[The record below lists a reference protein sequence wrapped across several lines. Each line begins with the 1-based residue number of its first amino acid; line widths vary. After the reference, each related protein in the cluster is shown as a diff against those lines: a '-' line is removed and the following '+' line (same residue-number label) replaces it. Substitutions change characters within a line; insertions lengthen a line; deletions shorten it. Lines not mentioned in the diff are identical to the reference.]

1 MIKLKKVSLSDI
13 KGVTT
18 EYGIELIKTRSA
30 IRELV
35 LCLSVF
41 CMAPA
46 YAENDWISVTLDNDV
61 FVNEDNG
68 YTNGIYVS
76 YFKVNDDA
84 ESIQAPDF
92 WVKPLSWS
100 MPKENVL
107 TSVNIYS
114 GGQTLTTPYDIE
126 EKIPAEGTFPYS
138 ALLSFTNTYI
148 SVTPNYADRVST
160 TLGVVGPIAMGK
172 QTQKAFHRVIDA
184 KTPRG
189 WDTQLENELL
199 FQFSRGRTWR
209 AWVSDS
215 GNVDFL
221 TGVDAS
227 VGTLRSEVSTGF
239 MLRYGRNIEDSFATF
254 LLAES
259 RTSNPIAVNKG
270 WFVFAGVELG
280 YTFNQIF
287 TDGNTYRNSRS
298 IDYDHNNNMLSSGL
312 TYSWGDMALAF
323 AINSP
328 FSIGS
333 DEDDREMDKF
343 TRYGTVTFSW
353 QI

>member
-1 MIKLKKVSLSDI
+1 MGRYRGTDFNNQ
-13 KGVTT
+13 KGLMRLRK
-18 EYGIELIKTRSA
+18 YLLGFGLI
-30 IRELV
+30 
-35 LCLSVF
+35 CVF
-41 CMAPA
+41 PA
-46 YAENDWISVTLDNDV
+46 YADVNWMSATLDNDF

-76 YFKVNDDA
+76 YFEVNDTS
-84 ESIQAPDF
+84 ESVQSPAF
-92 WVKPLSWS
+92 WVKPLLWS
-100 MPKENVL
+100 LPNRDL
-107 TSVNIYS
+107 STSINIYS

-126 EKIPAEGTFPYS
+126 EKVPAEGTFPYS

-148 SVTPNYADRVST
+148 AIASDYADRVST
-160 TLGVVGPIAMGK
+160 TLGVVGPIAMGE
-172 QTQKAFHRVIDA
+172 QTQKAVHRVISA
-184 KTPRG
+184 RNPKG
-189 WDTQLENELL
+189 WDTQLENEVV

-209 AWVSDS
+209 TWIADS
-215 GNVDFL
+215 GKVDFL
-221 TGVDAS
+221 TGVDSS

-239 MLRYGRNIEDSFATF
+239 MLRYGRNLEDSYATV

-270 WFVFAGVELG
+270 WFVFAGVEFA

-287 TDGNTYRNSRS
+287 TDGNTFRNSRS
-298 IDYDHNNNMLSSGL
+298 IDYEHGNNMFSSGL

-328 FSIGS
+328 FTFNG
-333 DEDDREMDKF
+333 DKDDREMDKF